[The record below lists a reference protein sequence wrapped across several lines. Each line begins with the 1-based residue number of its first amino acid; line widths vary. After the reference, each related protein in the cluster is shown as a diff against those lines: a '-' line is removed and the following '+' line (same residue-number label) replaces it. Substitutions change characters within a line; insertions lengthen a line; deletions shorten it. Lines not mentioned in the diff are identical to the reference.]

1 MIKPNSAELANVR
14 VFEHSGFSTFGVS
27 EVPGRGFHRSSKFEI
42 IFVWLTGSK
51 TENRWKWMEL
61 TPKTS

>member
-27 EVPGRGFHRSSKFEI
+27 EVPGRGFHQSSKFEI
-42 IFVWLTGSK
+42 IFVLAHRK
-51 TENRWKWMEL
+51 
-61 TPKTS
+61 